1 MAVLA
6 AILPLVSQSSALAL
20 VLYRLAAADAHV
32 ARDLLKAAKAIS
44 DLALIVKEVG
54 TIIKE
59 DDRLPSVECATAV
72 ANEKQQLETLIIDQQ
87 MSIIQASKLYER
99 ARPDARFL
107 MENDSSLSL
116 SIIDERAPNPA
127 SLAKYQDRFI
137 ASLDI
142 QKSDEQQWL
151 ASVCGISK
159 SQLDRLLDRWTRLRQ
174 FEEDLLDAERKDQ
187 AQKREAQQPF
197 VESDSDD
204 DEPLPNFASS
214 GRPDIIPPLF
224 SESYS
229 LPIPTT
235 TPHQDLTSAPVSP
248 RTSISALP
256 VEAAAAVEAKDK
268 DDELDLEIPWTLRTR
283 RYYWKYVDGNVQE
296 SNTDAPT
303 SEAFAHR
310 HSWIE
315 VQASWVCKEALQ
327 EAGYSHTQV
336 QKEKP
341 DGRRTKFETW
351 FCIDQ
356 PLTFDQVQRLVERTV
371 ELYRKTQPPSPPIDP
386 ERTRRTSFERRH
398 PSYVPPKSTIDRDRT
413 PLAPQGKPPPPPLE
427 RSATAYHI
435 SQPPPL
441 DRTKSMPG
449 TQRAPSFYTTNPR
462 SSNIQTPPSSASLP
476 QSAPYLPQPIPIP
489 AHPNMNQA
497 FAPASPLSSTRT
509 FAQPIPYQPPPPPP
523 RHLQPPIYGQSPLR
537 TSLDG
542 ARYDHYS
549 STSGTSDSESVTR
562 SRKVRDTSRRR
573 RRGSRDRSERG
584 GDGGRKKKGHGKAG
598 ALMGVAGL
606 TALLDGLV
614 GI

>member
-1 MAVLA
+1 M
-6 AILPLVSQSSALAL
+6 
-20 VLYRLAAADAHV
+20 
-32 ARDLLKAAKAIS
+32 
-44 DLALIVKEVG
+44 
-54 TIIKE
+54 
-59 DDRLPSVECATAV
+59 

-87 MSIIQASKLYER
+87 MSILQASKLYER

-116 SIIDERAPNPA
+116 SIVDESAPSPA

-137 ASLDI
+137 ATLDTR
-142 QKSDEQQWL
+142 KSDEQQWL

-174 FEEDLLDAERKDQ
+174 FEEDLLDAERRVQ
-187 AQKREAQQPF
+187 AQKRETQQPF
-197 VESDSDD
+197 VESDSEDD
-204 DEPLPNFASS
+204 IDPLPKVTGS
-214 GRPDIIPPLF
+214 GAGLDSPDPRRSDAIPPLF
-224 SESYS
+224 AESAS
-229 LPIPTT
+229 LPIPA
-235 TPHQDLTSAPVSP
+235 SASHHGSAVPVSP
-248 RTSISALP
+248 RSSISTLP
-256 VEAAAAVEAKDK
+256 MEAAAAVEAKDK

-283 RYYWKYVDGNVQE
+283 RYYWKYIDGKVQE
-296 SNTDAPT
+296 SNTDAPS

-310 HSWIE
+310 HSWTE

-336 QKEKP
+336 QKEIP

-371 ELYRKTQPPSPPIDP
+371 ELYRKTQPPSPPLVK
-386 ERTRRTSFERRH
+386 ERTRRTSFERRS
-398 PSYVPPKSTIDRDRT
+398 PNYVPPDASNDRDRDRT
-413 PLAPQGKPPPPPLE
+413 PLPSQGRPPPLE
-427 RSATAYHI
+427 RSTTAYHI

-441 DRTKSMPG
+441 DRALSMPS
-449 TQRAPSFYTTNPR
+449 QAPPSYPPNPR
-462 SSNIQTPPSSASLP
+462 SSNLHIPSPSPRINNPQTPPP
-476 QSAPYLPQPIPIP
+476 QATPTPISP
-489 AHPNMNQA
+489 HPNLNQS
-497 FAPASPLSSTRT
+497 FPPPNPRPARS
-509 FAQPIPYQPPPPPP
+509 FVQPTPYQPPPPPP
-523 RHLQPPIYGQSPLR
+523 RHLQPPMYGQPPLR

-549 STSGTSDSESVTR
+549 STSGTSDSDSVTR
-562 SRKVRDTSRRR
+562 SRKSRDGSRRR
-573 RRGSRDRSERG
+573 RRASDGSRRERE
-584 GDGGRKKKGHGKAG
+584 RKKGHGHGKAG